1 MPGKSIENMHVAV
14 LAGGHSAEREIS
26 LDSGKNVVVALKEAG
41 YTSVELLDTA
51 ADDFMVTM
59 ATGGFDVAF
68 IAMHG
73 AGGEDGAMQG
83 AIETLGIPYTA
94 SGVLASACGA
104 DKEVSK
110 LLYAKAGIPIA
121 PGLALEVGDEV
132 DIDHIV
138 EVCGE
143 RCFVKPAVNG
153 SSYGISLV
161 HEPSELPA
169 AIAKAFEYGDKV
181 LVEKCIEGTEITVGV
196 YGEDDVRALPIVE
209 IRKPEDCEFY
219 DLDVKYVDPTDIHR
233 IPAQIS
239 PENYARAQELACA
252 AHKAL
257 GCLGISRSDF
267 IVSEDGPVILET
279 NTIPGMTDTSLY
291 PDEIRH
297 TDDMTFP
304 QVCDSLIRMAFVERA
319 LHANRGRG
327 FVRNAAVCH
336 RLLCHACRPRQNAV
350 LRSYRGRCDCPRY
363 RDHGSFGAGQ

>member
-1 MPGKSIENMHVAV
+1 MS
-14 LAGGHSAEREIS
+14 
-26 LDSGKNVVVALKEAG
+26 
-41 YTSVELLDTA
+41 
-51 ADDFMVTM
+51 
-59 ATGGFDVAF
+59 
-68 IAMHG
+68 
-73 AGGEDGAMQG
+73 
-83 AIETLGIPYTA
+83 
-94 SGVLASACGA
+94 
-104 DKEVSK
+104 
-110 LLYAKAGIPIA
+110 
-121 PGLALEVGDEV
+121 
-132 DIDHIV
+132 
-138 EVCGE
+138 
-143 RCFVKPAVNG
+143 
-153 SSYGISLV
+153 
-161 HEPSELPA
+161 SELPA
-169 AIAKAFEYGDKV
+169 QSPRRAYGDKV

-304 QVCDSLIRMAFVERA
+304 QVCDSLIRMGLRRA
-319 LHANRGRG
+319 GI
-327 FVRNAAVCH
+327 
-336 RLLCHACRPRQNAV
+336 AC
-350 LRSYRGRCDCPRY
+350 
-363 RDHGSFGAGQ
+363 

>member
-1 MPGKSIENMHVAV
+1 MPGKSLENMHVAV

-26 LDSGKNVVVALKEAG
+26 LNSGKNVVVALKEAG

-83 AIETLGIPYTA
+83 AMETLGIPYTA

-121 PGLALEVGDEV
+121 PGLALEAGDEV
-132 DIDHIV
+132 NIDRIV
-138 EVCGE
+138 EICGE

-181 LVEKCIEGTEITVGV
+181 LVEKCIVCV
-196 YGEDDVRALPIVE
+196 
-209 IRKPEDCEFY
+209 
-219 DLDVKYVDPTDIHR
+219 
-233 IPAQIS
+233 
-239 PENYARAQELACA
+239 A
-252 AHKAL
+252 AIDMR
-257 GCLGISRSDF
+257 ISRSSALF
-267 IVSEDGPVILET
+267 AAKNESR
-279 NTIPGMTDTSLY
+279 TDASA
-291 PDEIRH
+291 IRSNV
-297 TDDMTFP
+297 TTFSN
-304 QVCDSLIRMAFVERA
+304 DSLAKTLTKYDFPTCRAPLTKRA
-319 LHANRGRG
+319 LLGDETSQDSNCAFAFLCSINVPLITCCFSTRIH
-327 FVRNAAVCH
+327 FSVVVRCLFLH
-336 RLLCHACRPRQNAV
+336 FFGILKCV
-350 LRSYRGRCDCPRY
+350 L
-363 RDHGSFGAGQ
+363 

>member
-1 MPGKSIENMHVAV
+1 MPGKSLENMHVAV

-26 LDSGKNVVVALKEAG
+26 LNSGKNVVAALKEAG
-41 YTSVELLDTA
+41 YTSVKLLDTA

-83 AIETLGIPYTA
+83 AMETLGIPYTA

-161 HEPSELPA
+161 HEPSELP
-169 AIAKAFEYGDKV
+169 
-181 LVEKCIEGTEITVGV
+181 
-196 YGEDDVRALPIVE
+196 R
-209 IRKPEDCEFY
+209 
-219 DLDVKYVDPTDIHR
+219 
-233 IPAQIS
+233 QS
-239 PENYARAQELACA
+239 P
-252 AHKAL
+252 
-257 GCLGISRSDF
+257 S
-267 IVSEDGPVILET
+267 V
-279 NTIPGMTDTSLY
+279 
-291 PDEIRH
+291 
-297 TDDMTFP
+297 
-304 QVCDSLIRMAFVERA
+304 
-319 LHANRGRG
+319 
-327 FVRNAAVCH
+327 
-336 RLLCHACRPRQNAV
+336 
-350 LRSYRGRCDCPRY
+350 
-363 RDHGSFGAGQ
+363 

>member
-1 MPGKSIENMHVAV
+1 MPGKSLENMHVAV

-26 LDSGKNVVVALKEAG
+26 LNSGKNVVVALKEAG

-83 AIETLGIPYTA
+83 AMETLGIPYTA

-121 PGLALEVGDEV
+121 PGLALEAGDEV
-132 DIDHIV
+132 DIDRII
-138 EVCGE
+138 EICGE

-219 DLDVKYVDPTDIHR
+219 DLHVKYVDPTDIHR

-257 GCLGISRSDF
+257 GCLGVSRSDF

-304 QVCDSLIRMAFVERA
+304 QVCDSLIRMGLRRA
-319 LHANRGRG
+319 G
-327 FVRNAAVCH
+327 V
-336 RLLCHACRPRQNAV
+336 AC
-350 LRSYRGRCDCPRY
+350 
-363 RDHGSFGAGQ
+363 

>member
-1 MPGKSIENMHVAV
+1 MPGKSLENMHVAV

-26 LDSGKNVVVALKEAG
+26 LNSGKNVVVALKEAG

-51 ADDFMVTM
+51 ADGFMVTM

-83 AIETLGIPYTA
+83 AMETLGIPYTA

-121 PGLALEVGDEV
+121 PGLALEAGDEV
-132 DIDHIV
+132 DIDRIV
-138 EVCGE
+138 EICGE

-239 PENYARAQELACA
+239 
-252 AHKAL
+252 H
-257 GCLGISRSDF
+257 
-267 IVSEDGPVILET
+267 
-279 NTIPGMTDTSLY
+279 
-291 PDEIRH
+291 
-297 TDDMTFP
+297 
-304 QVCDSLIRMAFVERA
+304 
-319 LHANRGRG
+319 
-327 FVRNAAVCH
+327 
-336 RLLCHACRPRQNAV
+336 
-350 LRSYRGRCDCPRY
+350 
-363 RDHGSFGAGQ
+363 

>member
-1 MPGKSIENMHVAV
+1 M
-14 LAGGHSAEREIS
+14 
-26 LDSGKNVVVALKEAG
+26 
-41 YTSVELLDTA
+41 
-51 ADDFMVTM
+51 
-59 ATGGFDVAF
+59 
-68 IAMHG
+68 
-73 AGGEDGAMQG
+73 
-83 AIETLGIPYTA
+83 
-94 SGVLASACGA
+94 
-104 DKEVSK
+104 
-110 LLYAKAGIPIA
+110 
-121 PGLALEVGDEV
+121 GDEV

-209 IRKPEDCEFY
+209 IRKPKDCEFY

-239 PENYARAQELACA
+239 PENYTRAQELACA

-304 QVCDSLIRMAFVERA
+304 QVCDSLIRMGLRRA
-319 LHANRGRG
+319 GI
-327 FVRNAAVCH
+327 
-336 RLLCHACRPRQNAV
+336 AC
-350 LRSYRGRCDCPRY
+350 
-363 RDHGSFGAGQ
+363 